1 MDDERTLQDCN
12 ARAANR
18 MRLRALALMLLLA
31 ASVVLAACLSFAWP
45 RNLVVSVLMLVPLAL
60 PAAGI
65 VRSRRRTFAWATLCI
80 APYFVYGLTELVA
93 NPAVRTI
100 ALAML
105 LASLGLMAVLVA
117 YLRLTRS
124 VDPVQ
129 ES

>member
-1 MDDERTLQDCN
+1 M
-12 ARAANR
+12 
-18 MRLRALALMLLLA
+18 
-31 ASVVLAACLSFAWP
+31 
-45 RNLVVSVLMLVPLAL
+45 
-60 PAAGI
+60 
-65 VRSRRRTFAWATLCI
+65 
-80 APYFVYGLTELVA
+80 LVA

>member
-1 MDDERTLQDCN
+1 MVDERTLHDRN
-12 ARAANR
+12 ARAASR
-18 MRLRALALMLLLA
+18 MRVRALGLMLLLA
-31 ASVVLAACLSFAWP
+31 GSVVLAAGLSFAWP
-45 RNLVVSVLMLVPLAL
+45 RSLVVCVLMLVPLAL
-60 PAAGI
+60 PLAGM

-105 LASLGLMAVLVA
+105 LASLALMAVLVA
-117 YLRLTRS
+117 YLRLTR
-124 VDPVQ
+124 PVGAAH

>member
-60 PAAGI
+60 PVAGI
-65 VRSRRRTFAWATLCI
+65 VRSRMW
-80 APYFVYGLTELVA
+80 
-93 NPAVRTI
+93 
-100 ALAML
+100 
-105 LASLGLMAVLVA
+105 
-117 YLRLTRS
+117 RS
-124 VDPVQ
+124 VLNGITRP
-129 ES
+129 SSRRRRCR